1 MQRKAGKGRS
11 QKAKGGSFFSPSSFQ
26 LLTLRTLPYMFCSAS
41 LYTAS
46 VGFLSRR
53 LQPAQKLRRKRRLCR
68 SLQRNRRRLCKILHF
83 CAAMIIM
90 ISKKKILSRDI
101 NFFFLI
107 RLVQTFAV
115 EWRFLKRK
123 HGIMKDN
130 NKIPVSGTLQSQ
142 CSVKPT
148 ELGKMR
154 LPAAQRTPS

>member
-1 MQRKAGKGRS
+1 
-11 QKAKGGSFFSPSSFQ
+11 
-26 LLTLRTLPYMFCSAS
+26 
-41 LYTAS
+41 
-46 VGFLSRR
+46 
-53 LQPAQKLRRKRRLCR
+53 
-68 SLQRNRRRLCKILHF
+68 
-83 CAAMIIM
+83 MIIM

-130 NKIPVSGTLQSQ
+130 NKIPVSGSLHSQ
-142 CSVKPT
+142 CSVGVP

-154 LPAAQRTPS
+154 VQAAQRTPA

>member
-1 MQRKAGKGRS
+1 MWRKFVTCATIERLGFPCKAG
-11 QKAKGGSFFSPSSFQ
+11 QVEN
-26 LLTLRTLPYMFCSAS
+26 LPYRFCSAS

-90 ISKKKILSRDI
+90 IIKKKKILSQDI
-101 NFFFLI
+101 NFFFFFFLI

-130 NKIPVSGTLQSQ
+130 NKIPVSGSLQSQ
-142 CSVKPT
+142 CSVGVP